1 MKAFFIGA
9 PICQGAAHCFL
20 YLLSAICQFPM
31 FRIAIAVCASLARH
45 SLADE
50 SWQDT
55 PILTSLWQATS
66 SKDNDAI
73 DRLLDSSE
81 SAVSSRSGDG
91 RGLAWWAWEFQNEYD
106 EAGKP
111 AYRMCSDNSD
121 CDKESLL
128 QKAKGLAEDVK
139 KAKEQRAAERE
150 KEDFDDEDEEE
161 LGDDEF

>member
-1 MKAFFIGA
+1 
-9 PICQGAAHCFL
+9 
-20 YLLSAICQFPM
+20 M

-91 RGLAWWAWEFQNEYD
+91 RGLAWWAWEFQNEYVLASIMVNGGDILSEDED

>member
-1 MKAFFIGA
+1 MLRVAIAFFIIRLG
-9 PICQGAAHCFL
+9 
-20 YLLSAICQFPM
+20 
-31 FRIAIAVCASLARH
+31 
-45 SLADE
+45 LADE

-81 SAVSSRSGDG
+81 SAASARSGDG
-91 RGLAWWAWEFQNEYD
+91 RGLAWWAWEFQNEYVLASIIVNGGDVTSEDED

-111 AYRMCSDNSD
+111 AYRMCSDSSD

-128 QKAKGLAEDVK
+128 QKAKALVEEVK

-150 KEDFDDEDEEE
+150 KEDFDDEEEEEE